1 MLWLANTKAELS
13 DKIKMEK
20 YTIFN
25 FGLLHLEWTNALFVL
40 TVFSVLVFLLH
51 FLLFKPVLRT
61 VLNREKNQGSSEKEI
76 LQLQAE
82 KEQTIQKTQEVEKQ
96 ANLEMSLYRA
106 SQLKQTK
113 EKLDRILNEKKMQLE
128 KKSQEVRLEYQ
139 KNFKSIEENIESL
152 SDEMVEELKIKVV

>member
-1 MLWLANTKAELS
+1 
-13 DKIKMEK
+13 MEK

-61 VLNREKNQGSSEKEI
+61 VLNRKKSRQLRKRNFARKKSSSEKEI

-82 KEQTIQKTQEVEKQ
+82 KEQTIQKTQSRKTSKSRNVSLSCFPTQ
-96 ANLEMSLYRA
+96 ANKR
-106 SQLKQTK
+106 
-113 EKLDRILNEKKMQLE
+113 
-128 KKSQEVRLEYQ
+128 
-139 KNFKSIEENIESL
+139 
-152 SDEMVEELKIKVV
+152 KIRSHS

>member
-1 MLWLANTKAELS
+1 M
-13 DKIKMEK
+13 
-20 YTIFN
+20 
-25 FGLLHLEWTNALFVL
+25 EWTNALFVL

>member
-1 MLWLANTKAELS
+1 
-13 DKIKMEK
+13 MEK

-96 ANLEMSLYRA
+96 ANLEKCLF
-106 SQLKQTK
+106 KPK
-113 EKLDRILNEKKMQLE
+113 NIKKLTD
-128 KKSQEVRLEYQ
+128 
-139 KNFKSIEENIESL
+139 FKSKSVQFGVLAESVDAKTVAIQKKKQPTRL
-152 SDEMVEELKIKVV
+152 AIKRFILLLFLILLPFHPINFLYSLLYS

>member
-1 MLWLANTKAELS
+1 
-13 DKIKMEK
+13 MEK

>member
-1 MLWLANTKAELS
+1 
-13 DKIKMEK
+13 MEK

-40 TVFSVLVFLLH
+40 TVFSVLVLLLH

>member
-1 MLWLANTKAELS
+1 
-13 DKIKMEK
+13 MEK

-40 TVFSVLVFLLH
+40 TVFSVLVLLLH

-106 SQLKQTK
+106 TQLKQTK

>member
-1 MLWLANTKAELS
+1 
-13 DKIKMEK
+13 MEK

-76 LQLQAE
+76 LQLQVE

-106 SQLKQTK
+106 TQLKQTK

>member
-1 MLWLANTKAELS
+1 
-13 DKIKMEK
+13 MEK

-82 KEQTIQKTQEVEKQ
+82 KEQTIQKTQEVVIFVSFRKTFQMEKFCVFFD
-96 ANLEMSLYRA
+96 LYFIYW
-106 SQLKQTK
+106 QI
-113 EKLDRILNEKKMQLE
+113 RIL
-128 KKSQEVRLEYQ
+128 
-139 KNFKSIEENIESL
+139 I
-152 SDEMVEELKIKVV
+152 

>member
-1 MLWLANTKAELS
+1 
-13 DKIKMEK
+13 MEK

-96 ANLEMSLYRA
+96 A
-106 SQLKQTK
+106 
-113 EKLDRILNEKKMQLE
+113 
-128 KKSQEVRLEYQ
+128 KSRNV
-139 KNFKSIEENIESL
+139 SL
-152 SDEMVEELKIKVV
+152 SCFPTQANKRKIRSHS

>member
-1 MLWLANTKAELS
+1 MTCIYQHN
-13 DKIKMEK
+13 
-20 YTIFN
+20 
-25 FGLLHLEWTNALFVL
+25 
-40 TVFSVLVFLLH
+40 
-51 FLLFKPVLRT
+51 
-61 VLNREKNQGSSEKEI
+61 
-76 LQLQAE
+76 

-128 KKSQEVRLEYQ
+128 KTKAKRFVWNI
-139 KNFKSIEENIESL
+139 KKIAKSIEENLESL

>member
-1 MLWLANTKAELS
+1 
-13 DKIKMEK
+13 MEK

-40 TVFSVLVFLLH
+40 TVFSVLVLLLH

-76 LQLQAE
+76 LQLQVE

-106 SQLKQTK
+106 TQLKQTK

>member
-1 MLWLANTKAELS
+1 
-13 DKIKMEK
+13 MEK

-40 TVFSVLVFLLH
+40 TVFSVLVLLLH

-106 SQLKQTK
+106 SQQLKQPK
-113 EKLDRILNEKKMQLE
+113 NIKKLTD
-128 KKSQEVRLEYQ
+128 
-139 KNFKSIEENIESL
+139 FKSKSVQFGVLTESVDAKTVAIQKKKQPTRL
-152 SDEMVEELKIKVV
+152 AIKRFILLLFLILLPFHPINFLYSLLYS

>member
-1 MLWLANTKAELS
+1 
-13 DKIKMEK
+13 MEK

-40 TVFSVLVFLLH
+40 TVFSVLVLLLH

-128 KKSQEVRLEYQ
+128 KKSQLRFVLRIS
-139 KNFKSIEENIESL
+139 KKF
-152 SDEMVEELKIKVV
+152 

>member
-1 MLWLANTKAELS
+1 
-13 DKIKMEK
+13 MEK

-106 SQLKQTK
+106 TQLKQTK

>member
-1 MLWLANTKAELS
+1 
-13 DKIKMEK
+13 MEK

-106 SQLKQTK
+106 TQLKQTK

-128 KKSQEVRLEYQ
+128 KKATDKTSNKTIHTTFIFNSSTISSDKL
-139 KNFKSIEENIESL
+139 SIFSSIL
-152 SDEMVEELKIKVV
+152 LKFF

>member
-1 MLWLANTKAELS
+1 
-13 DKIKMEK
+13 MEK

-40 TVFSVLVFLLH
+40 AVFSVLVVLLH

-61 VLNREKNQGSSEKEI
+61 VLNREKNQGSSEKDI
-76 LQLQAE
+76 LQLQTE
-82 KEQTIQKTQEVEKQ
+82 KEQTIQKIQEVEKQ
-96 ANLEMSLYRA
+96 ANLEMSFYRVA
-106 SQLKQTK
+106 QLKKTK

-128 KKSQEVRLEYQ
+128 KENQKARLEYQ
-139 KNFKSIEENIESL
+139 KNFQSIEGDIESL